1 MNAAVLGFVVIA
13 LLAGGIIGWLVG
25 SGAAAGARQ
34 TVDTLRLELDE
45 VVKERDANRSA
56 ATELAALKAGQE
68 EREKAFEARMAE
80 LREAKD
86 ALSAQFA
93 EVGGKLLETAQKQFL
108 DRADDRFR
116 QSEENAGKNLKAL
129 LQPVHERLERYE
141 TTVQKVEAERRDAFG
156 ILTGQIEAMRTGT
169 ERVSAEAAKLVNALR
184 NAPKARGRWG
194 EQQLR
199 NVLETCG
206 LSEHCDFA
214 TEVSVEDG
222 EGGRLRPDVVIRV
235 PGGQSLVIDAK
246 VSLNDYQ
253 DAFGAIDE
261 TARDV
266 HLTAHAQAIRAHV
279 NALGAKAYWSQFDD
293 APDYVV
299 MFIPGEHFLTAA
311 LEQDPSL
318 WDYAFDKKV
327 LLATPTNLIAIAR
340 TVAAVWR
347 QEKLAKEARQIGEL
361 GKELYERLAK
371 ASDDLRKV
379 GGGLAS
385 AVNNYNSF
393 VASFEGRSLVT
404 ARKFRDLNI
413 EPTRREIDVLQPV
426 EALPRYADGESAE
439 IVPFISSNDE
449 EDPPQIA
456 AE

>member
-1 MNAAVLGFVVIA
+1 MGGTVIISSIIA
-13 LLAGGIIGWLVG
+13 LAIGALVGWLLG
-25 SGAAAGARQ
+25 SRASAGAQQ
-34 TVDTLRLELDE
+34 TVENLRLQLDE
-45 VVKERDANRSA
+45 VVKERDANRQA
-56 ATELAALKAGQE
+56 ATRLAALEASQL
-68 EREKAFEARMAE
+68 EREKGFEARIKE
-80 LREAKD
+80 LIEAKE
-86 ALSAQFA
+86 ALSTQFS
-93 EVGGKLLETAQKQFL
+93 EISNKLLAEAQETFL
-108 DRADDRFR
+108 KRADQRFR
-116 QSEENAGKNLKAL
+116 QSEETSGQTLKAL

-156 ILTGQIEAMRTGT
+156 LLSGQIDAMRTGT

-199 NVLETCG
+199 NVLESCG

-214 TEVSVEDG
+214 TEVSVMDG
-222 EGGRLRPDVVIRV
+222 EGARLRPDVVVRV

-253 DAFGAIDE
+253 DAFGAVDE
-261 TARDV
+261 VDRAT
-266 HLTAHAQAIRAHV
+266 HLTAHAAAIRAHV
-279 NALGAKAYWSQFDD
+279 NTLGAKAYWSQFDD

-311 LEQDPSL
+311 LEQDAGL

-347 QEKLAKEARQIGEL
+347 QERLAKEARQIGEL

-371 ASDDLRKV
+371 AADDLRKV
-379 GGGLAS
+379 GSGLS
-385 AVNNYNSF
+385 TAVNNYNSF
-393 VASFEGRSLVT
+393 VSSFETRSLVT
-404 ARKFRDLNI
+404 ARKFRELNI
-413 EPTRREIDVLQPV
+413 EPGRRDIEVLTPV
-426 EALPRYADGESAE
+426 EALPRYAD
-439 IVPFISSNDE
+439 DE
-449 EDPPQIA
+449 LSLSEETDDPPQIA